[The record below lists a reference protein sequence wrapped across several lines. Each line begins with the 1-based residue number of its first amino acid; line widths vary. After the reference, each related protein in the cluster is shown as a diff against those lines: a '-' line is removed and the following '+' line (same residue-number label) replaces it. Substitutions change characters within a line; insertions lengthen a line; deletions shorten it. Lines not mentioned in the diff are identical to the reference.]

1 MQKEKQGVGKF
12 ILPIVCI
19 FAAGASLT
27 PSTEGGLTKPLLAD
41 TTATLLAAADAFD
54 VHEHGSGGHH
64 HHHHGHVSHVPHHH
78 HAVPS
83 GDLKQGVVLLVAM
96 SVHTF
101 LECMALGLMV
111 RTLGGGGCDNT
122 RARGQGVRWLQDLW
136 SREEGQALLCVHS

>member
-12 ILPIVCI
+12 ILHTCPLLHLAAWVADTSPIVCT

-41 TTATLLAAADAFD
+41 TTATLLAAEDAFD

-111 RTLGGGGCDNT
+111 R
-122 RARGQGVRWLQDLW
+122 ARGWW
-136 SREEGQALLCVHS
+136 E